1 MRTSRASVYPV
12 DLVEL
17 EMAQQLAQAEN
28 FTDWQPPDLNKLEWI
43 KLKY

>member
-1 MRTSRASVYPV
+1 MRTSRAPVYPV
-12 DLVEL
+12 VEL